1 MHEHSDNTVSSL
13 KKVVAI
19 LAVEKKK
26 AVIALSLVVVMVTMW
41 VKLLS
46 NNSPSSAAAKPAKQD
61 TTESDYARGKTLA
74 FIELPKVKGR
84 NDVLT
89 RDIFVVDGKGLSRNL
104 SVTINSN
111 GNDEQYSKKLAEKLS
126 LDAIVL
132 GQKPYAFI
140 NNKLLSTGDKLIVGD
155 DENAYEYEVI
165 SVEKKAVL
173 VKCGEIEIT
182 LKLNN

>member
-1 MHEHSDNTVSSL
+1 MHEHSDNTVNSL
-13 KKVVAI
+13 KRVVAI

-26 AVIALSLVVVMVTMW
+26 AVIALSLMVLMVTMW
-41 VKLLS
+41 VRLLS
-46 NNSPSSAAAKPAKQD
+46 NNSPNSAIAQPAKQD

-74 FIELPKVKGR
+74 FVELPKVKGR
-84 NDVLT
+84 NNFLT
-89 RDIFVVDGKGLSRNL
+89 RDIFVVDGKGLSRN
-104 SVTINSN
+104 SSATINSD
-111 GNDEQYSKKLAEKLS
+111 GNDEQYSKKLAGKLS

-132 GQKPYAFI
+132 GQKPHAFI
-140 NNKLLSTGDKLIVGD
+140 NNKLLSAGDKFIIGD